1 MRTVAAGSPLS
12 VALWWEPARLS
23 EWREGSG
30 ADTQLHA
37 AASSQT
43 WARKPTGGFPDPSLR
58 ARSAPTGHG

>member
-43 WARKPTGGFPDPSLR
+43 LG
-58 ARSAPTGHG
+58 